1 MNKFDHLIL
10 MTLKQVQEALSS
22 AISSTNNAILYTNI
36 VASTA
41 DLLTNYSQK
50 LDNFIRN
57 NRVSVY
63 SIEKYKKKKVQ
74 QLIDQLHSYES
85 LFKIA
90 DSSTTINTFLHSFN
104 YPISQPLESIQ
115 NSMNSIYTMFKGI
128 GINVPKFT
136 VIDSDLADD
145 LVSLYGIFATN
156 ENEETSKR
164 FNEVKE
170 LMKSKGISLP
180 STNVKEFSLDDF
192 FGSIEKF
199 KIDHLSIQKGKLIDS
214 KTEGD
219 YFNGVYTKNEE
230 TVKVTI
236 LEIPECNINLENYQ
250 REVT

>member
-192 FGSIEKF
+192 FYSIDKF
-199 KIDHLSIQKGKLIDS
+199 KIDHLSIQNGKSD
-214 KTEGD
+214 
-219 YFNGVYTKNEE
+219 
-230 TVKVTI
+230 
-236 LEIPECNINLENYQ
+236 
-250 REVT
+250 